1 MTAATTFEALVIVTP
16 QQLDEIAA
24 LIGPDKVHRCIVPEN
39 NIAAFWS
46 DGPQIMAQIAS
57 ALPDGEPPR
66 VKDFHELP
74 PDIQS
79 TVVSLAA
86 GTFGWAQDGTLD
98 EDYIQSALADDPET
112 YAALLHPVPHT
123 QD

>member
-1 MTAATTFEALVIVTP
+1 MTAVATIEALVIVTP
-16 QQLDEIAA
+16 QQLDEITA
-24 LIGPDKVHRCIVPEN
+24 LIGPDQVHRCIVPEN
-39 NIAAFWS
+39 NVAAFWS
-46 DGPQIMAQIAS
+46 DGPNITAQIAG
-57 ALPDGEPPR
+57 ALPDGEASR
-66 VKDFHELP
+66 LKAFHELT

-79 TVVSLAA
+79 TVVGLAA
-86 GTFGWAQDGTLD
+86 GTLGWAQEGTLD

>member
-1 MTAATTFEALVIVTP
+1 MTAAATIEALVIVSP
-16 QQLDEIAA
+16 QQLDAITA

-46 DGPQIMAQIAS
+46 DGPQIMAQIAG

-66 VKDFHELP
+66 LKAFHELP

-79 TVVSLAA
+79 TVVGLAA
-86 GTFGWAQDGTLD
+86 GTLGWAQDGTLD
-98 EDYIQSALADDPET
+98 DDYIQSALADDPET
-112 YAALLHPVPHT
+112 YAALLRPVPAP